1 MFFTRIFSRL
11 SLDFFSFV
19 FQFSWDSSSFWCIN
33 YHRLWQICF
42 FLLSCNLFNVN
53 WFCSCLSCPALPC
66 PLLLYLLHHDMLSL
80 LRLLAKLLLEMLI
93 SKCSQRPDD
102 HSGAAHR
109 RLEYRLRPRQLA
121 VALVIRASVHA
132 PSSICL
138 RNASFRCLHLLTV
151 CCLPCH
157 SMLLL

>member
-1 MFFTRIFSRL
+1 
-11 SLDFFSFV
+11 
-19 FQFSWDSSSFWCIN
+19 
-33 YHRLWQICF
+33 
-42 FLLSCNLFNVN
+42 
-53 WFCSCLSCPALPC
+53 
-66 PLLLYLLHHDMLSL
+66 MLSL

-121 VALVIRASVHA
+121 VALVIWDSVHA

-138 RNASFRCLHLLTV
+138 RNASFRCLLLLTV

-157 SMLLL
+157 SMLLLWHKEQQKGWQQYNPKNHHYHPHHNHRRPRRQMARQLLRLFTKGLRVRPHGRGLSVLDRVECWAR